1 MQWLEDI
8 GPDAWTPVAKAD
20 YAAILAEAAAEA
32 FIGSP
37 CRLAARFLSKAS
49 LRPGS

>member
-32 FIGSP
+32 AGTP
-37 CRLAARFLSKAS
+37 EVDCH
-49 LRPGS
+49 